1 MLKRLA
7 LPALCAALLVTT
19 GCLQKDKTQ
28 TLYLEPGGSVAW
40 VTSEANV
47 RSDETDIGKRME
59 EEQGYIAEA
68 LLGTHRVARA
78 FAALGPST
86 AVQTTV
92 LRDRR
97 PFHVVT
103 EARFR
108 AVDRVLERLFT
119 GMGVPT
125 RASLVRD
132 GDRATLRVRLDFGRL
147 TDERETPLSELFDDI
162 DHFRFVL
169 TDARFGEVSGFDVT
183 DGVSATLSA
192 DWMERAEK
200 AYARRGTIEFA
211 LSWSE

>member
-1 MLKRLA
+1 MLKRLP
-7 LPALCAALLVTT
+7 LAALVTALLAAS
-19 GCLQKDKTQ
+19 GCLQKEKTQ
-28 TLYLEPGGSVAW
+28 TLYLDPDGSVAW
-40 VTSEANV
+40 VASEIDV
-47 RSDETDIGKRME
+47 RSDEADLGKRSE
-59 EEQGYIAEA
+59 EEQAYIGEA

-78 FAALGPST
+78 FDALGPST

-103 EARFR
+103 EARFG
-108 AVDRVLERLFT
+108 AIDRVLERLFT
-119 GMGVPT
+119 GMGVRA

-132 GDRATLRVRLDFGRL
+132 GGSVTLRVRLDFGKPIKQ
-147 TDERETPLSELFDDI
+147 DETPLSELFDDI

-183 DGVSATLSA
+183 DGVSATLSS

-200 AYARRGTIEFA
+200 AYERRGAIELS

>member
-7 LPALCAALLVTT
+7 LAAVFAALLVTP
-19 GCLQKDKTQ
+19 GCLQKEKTQ
-28 TLYLEPGGSVAW
+28 TLYLETDGSVAW
-40 VTSEANV
+40 VTSEADV
-47 RSDETDIGKRME
+47 RSDETDIGKRMA

-86 AVQTTV
+86 AVQTMI

-119 GMGVPT
+119 GMGVQA
-125 RASLVRD
+125 RASLVRQD
-132 GDRATLRVRLDFGRL
+132 GSVTLRVRLDFANPI
-147 TDERETPLSELFDDI
+147 EEHETPLSELFDDI
-162 DHFRFVL
+162 DRFRFVL
-169 TDARFGEVSGFDVT
+169 TDARFGKVSGFDVT
-183 DGVSATLSA
+183 DGISATLSA
-192 DWMERAEK
+192 DWMERAGK
-200 AYARRGTIEFA
+200 AYKRRGTIEFA